1 MTWIDILIGV
11 FGFFAIS
18 LAFTGTTI
26 AESALAFGG
35 DQWTDTQ
42 ASFYRKITARGWFS
56 LIFLA
61 IAIGGIVAKEK
72 MKEQAL
78 RDEVALIENLQTENG
93 EHRNRISKQA
103 LDIAELQMKLSK
115 ANQNLSENAEG
126 IEAHHLKSFEAAF
139 RLSGKSARGADQAL
153 VRFKGRASIPIPS
166 QHFDQMRLSGGD
178 QFYFATFIQG
188 LSSRDLES
196 IQLKIGD
203 ELYALFKGREKGFF
217 ERTLRLPG
225 NPSKQTLAVL
235 LNPLL
240 LNNLTLKVIVKP
252 KDALQGQSPFKDL
265 VLSSP
270 FSEHAK
276 KMYKTTRADVL
287 NMRSEPKAK
296 TQLISRLPR
305 GSYVRVLQNDMGKW
319 TEAMTSDGKQGWV
332 LSQFLS
338 EIE

>member
-11 FGFFAIS
+11 FAFFSIS

-26 AESALAFGG
+26 GDSALAFGG
-35 DQWTDTQ
+35 DQWTDTH
-42 ASFYRKITARGWFS
+42 APLYRKVTARGWIT
-56 LIFLA
+56 LICLSV
-61 IAIGGIVAKEK
+61 AIGGVVAKEK

-78 RDEVALIENLQTENG
+78 RDEVALIENLQIENG
-93 EHRNRISKQA
+93 EHKDRISKQT
-103 LDIAELQMKLSK
+103 LDIAELQMRLSK
-115 ANQNLSENAEG
+115 ANQNLSESAEG
-126 IEAHHLKSFEAAF
+126 IEAHHLKSLEAAF
-139 RLSGKSARGADQAL
+139 KLSGKSARGPDEAL

-225 NPSKQTLAVL
+225 NPTKQTLAVL

-240 LNNLTLKVIVKP
+240 LDNLTLKVMVRP
-252 KDALQGQSPFKDL
+252 KDPLQGQSPFKDL

-270 FSEHAK
+270 FSAHAK
-276 KMYKTTRADVL
+276 KIYRTTRADVL

-305 GSYVRVLQNDMGKW
+305 GSYVRVLQDNESTW
-319 TEAMTSDGKQGWV
+319 TEVMTSDTKQGWV
-332 LSQFLS
+332 LSQFLG